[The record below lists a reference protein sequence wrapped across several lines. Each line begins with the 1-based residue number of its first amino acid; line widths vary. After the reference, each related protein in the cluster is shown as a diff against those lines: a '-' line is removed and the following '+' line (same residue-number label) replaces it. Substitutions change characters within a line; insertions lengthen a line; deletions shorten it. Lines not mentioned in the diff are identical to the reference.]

1 MKNYYALN
9 TRDSQSVQARR
20 GGYTCS
26 HGAWPNSKTGCHR
39 LPPWI
44 GSSNPSDDRD
54 RFPRVTHTPRAAPAA
69 PTVGTAASPRA
80 ALARR
85 GIRPWPWAVGRGPG
99 AGVLSSSRMNM
110 TTDRERHCIYRY
122 IQKYNLAFRRFGS
135 FATRSRA
142 WSLGRKCDMAICSIS
157 HRTTR
162 ERQDAHAAL
171 LFIDTHTIWHGM
183 AKASG
188 GKTDLY

>member
-1 MKNYYALN
+1 MFAACFLNDDIGWWVITKYSDMKNYYALN

-110 TTDRERHCIYRY
+110 TTDRERPCIYRY
-122 IQKYNLAFRRFGS
+122 TKIQPCFQAVWVICYSIA
-135 FATRSRA
+135 
-142 WSLGRKCDMAICSIS
+142 SLEPWTQVR
-157 HRTTR
+157 
-162 ERQDAHAAL
+162 
-171 LFIDTHTIWHGM
+171 HGHM
-183 AKASG
+183 L
-188 GKTDLY
+188 DQP